1 MERKQGEVDH
11 LERPSPLTDKER
23 VMIQDSWAKVY
34 QNCEEAGVAILV
46 RLFVN
51 FPSSKLY
58 FSQFKDIEDTEE
70 LVHSSQLRKHA
81 QRVMNAINTLVGNID
96 NSEKVAS
103 VLKLVGKAHA
113 LKHKVDPVYFK
124 ILSGVILEVLG
135 EEYPEVVTPEVGAAW
150 TKLLATVCAG
160 IKAVYEEVGWTQ
172 QSSSTG

>member
-1 MERKQGEVDH
+1 MERKQEEVDH
-11 LERPSPLTDKER
+11 LERPSPLTEKER

-58 FSQFKDIEDTEE
+58 FSQFKHIEDTQQ
-70 LVHSSQLRKHA
+70 LAQSSQLKKHA
-81 QRVMNAINTLVGNID
+81 QRVMNAINTLVENID
-96 NSEKVAS
+96 NSEKVTS

-113 LKHKVDPVYFK
+113 LKHKVDLVYFK
-124 ILSGVILEVLG
+124 ILCGVILEVLG
-135 EEYPEVVTPEVGAAW
+135 EEYPEVVTPEVGIAW
-150 TKLLATVCAG
+150 TKFLATVCSG

-172 QSSSTG
+172 QSTSTG

>member
-1 MERKQGEVDH
+1 MTFNVF
-11 LERPSPLTDKER
+11 LL
-23 VMIQDSWAKVY
+23 Y
-34 QNCEEAGVAILV
+34 

-51 FPSSKLY
+51 FPSSKQY
-58 FSQFKDIEDTEE
+58 FSQFKHIEDTEE
-70 LVHSSQLRKHA
+70 LEQSSQLKKHA
-81 QRVMNAINTLVGNID
+81 RRVMNAINTLVENID

-150 TKLLATVCAG
+150 TNLLATVCSG
-160 IKAVYEEVGWTQ
+160 VEAVYEEVGWKQ
-172 QSSSTG
+172 QSTSTG